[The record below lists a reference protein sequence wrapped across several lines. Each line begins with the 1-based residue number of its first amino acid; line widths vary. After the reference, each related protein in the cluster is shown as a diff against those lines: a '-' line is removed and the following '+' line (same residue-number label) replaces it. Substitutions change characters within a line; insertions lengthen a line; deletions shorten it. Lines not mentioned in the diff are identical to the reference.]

1 MRKLASFAAC
11 LVWLVI
17 VPLLLASPAQGHGD
31 GSSAAVGRNPP
42 DSYPYLNWMDDGTDY
57 DAYIDQAKLWWNDA
71 DRVVIGRTTLDS
83 KVDVRVRNIEECD
96 MTRYGYYAS
105 SGGYNAIIRF
115 NTCLLEWPGGPD
127 PYPGDGLAKPAASD
141 TRRQRTVVHEFGHA
155 IGLDHNNWNVC
166 NSMLRTSSPMSV
178 TCAQPT
184 AHDIEDVQNM
194 WP

>member
-83 KVDVRVRNIEECD
+83 KADACQHHLPRVLFALPSHMGVVD
-96 MTRYGYYAS
+96 
-105 SGGYNAIIRF
+105 
-115 NTCLLEWPGGPD
+115 
-127 PYPGDGLAKPAASD
+127 AA
-141 TRRQRTVVHEFGHA
+141 
-155 IGLDHNNWNVC
+155 
-166 NSMLRTSSPMSV
+166 NS
-178 TCAQPT
+178 
-184 AHDIEDVQNM
+184 
-194 WP
+194 